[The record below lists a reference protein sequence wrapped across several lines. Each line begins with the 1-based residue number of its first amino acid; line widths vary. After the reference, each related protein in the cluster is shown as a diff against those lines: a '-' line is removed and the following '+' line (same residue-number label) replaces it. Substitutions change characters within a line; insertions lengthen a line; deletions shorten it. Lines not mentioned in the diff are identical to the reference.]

1 MTDKERIDCASIV
14 QDLRDEADLCR
25 SETADDIA
33 GLLDDAASC
42 IVAMKSQFNAVK
54 SDLAARE
61 AELADVRNE
70 LDAVLRDWNALV
82 RAIGSPTNGAA
93 IGYAANLK
101 QRAEAAEDRDTVSR
115 DALDYLYGL
124 TPERVAQLRA
134 AERELASVKAENS
147 KLRSALE
154 IVHFKQEP
162 WQ

>member
-1 MTDKERIDCASIV
+1 MTTPTPRKG
-14 QDLRDEADLCR
+14 
-25 SETADDIA
+25 ADDAHWLMSDVQTI
-33 GLLDDAASC
+33 LLIPATTSQIPKDTRLHLYE
-42 IVAMKSQFNAVK
+42 IGMGMKQLI